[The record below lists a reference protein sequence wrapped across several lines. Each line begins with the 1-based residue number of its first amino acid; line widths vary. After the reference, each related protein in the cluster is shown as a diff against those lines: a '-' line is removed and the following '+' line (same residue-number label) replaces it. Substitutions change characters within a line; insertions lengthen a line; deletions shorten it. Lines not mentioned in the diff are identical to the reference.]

1 MTLYMYQASYTAKSM
16 AAQLTEP
23 HDPME
28 AVRPTLEEL
37 GLRSWWLA
45 SRLASMTCSSCM
57 RHPMM

>member
-28 AVRPTLEEL
+28 AVRPTLTAVP
-37 GLRSWWLA
+37 RS
-45 SRLASMTCSSCM
+45 
-57 RHPMM
+57 

>member
-28 AVRPTLEEL
+28 AISPVLEEL
-37 GLRSWWLA
+37 GAKVRAILDELRQA
-45 SRLASMTCSSCM
+45 
-57 RHPMM
+57 PG

>member
-28 AVRPTLEEL
+28 AIGPTLEDLEP
-37 GLRSWWLA
+37 RSSSPA
-45 SRLASMTCSSCM
+45 FRSASMTCSSCM
-57 RHPMM
+57 RQPMM